1 MSQAPEGEPSSRA
14 WTRRVTR
21 IEDVNQ
27 VALEAG
33 NSPAIIFKNYRE
45 LVTEEAAGEWFG
57 IVPPDG
63 WTPPEVKWN
72 RRKRTFKDA
81 DPCVDNGH
89 SA

>member
-1 MSQAPEGEPSSRA
+1 M
-14 WTRRVTR
+14 
-21 IEDVNQ
+21 NQ

-57 IVPPDG
+57 IVPPRD
-63 WTPPEVKWN
+63 WTPPEVRWN
-72 RRKRTFKDA
+72 RRQRILN
-81 DPCVDNGH
+81 DPDPQVDNGH